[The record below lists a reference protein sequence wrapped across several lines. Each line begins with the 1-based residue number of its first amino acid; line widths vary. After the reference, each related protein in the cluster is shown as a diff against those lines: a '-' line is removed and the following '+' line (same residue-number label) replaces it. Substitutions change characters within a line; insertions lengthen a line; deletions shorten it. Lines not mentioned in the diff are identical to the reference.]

1 LGPLPPGMPRA
12 LGPRAQMQLGAAW
25 EPTAAPAH
33 PDPLAAS
40 PMSGAPDAARA
51 EAGSACAE
59 PERWAPAGRCAAL
72 AGPASREDAAGAGPA
87 SAPGARPRLAPRRAP
102 LPSWAE
108 ALPPLGTELAR
119 LDRAAADLILRLL
132 AYDPARRGPQGSR
145 TTRDGGQAVRGMS
158 VCTGCDTTGAQALR
172 CWAASSRACRRCL
185 CLKPYRRY
193 GWSQNAFRCSTA

>member
-1 LGPLPPGMPRA
+1 MEAALGPLPPGMPRA
-12 LGPRAQMQLGAAW
+12 PGPRAQMQLGAAW
-25 EPTAAPAH
+25 EPAAAPAH

-40 PMSGAPDAARA
+40 PAHGAPNAARTGA
-51 EAGSACAE
+51 GGACTESEPREPAGS
-59 PERWAPAGRCAAL
+59 CAAL
-72 AGPASREDAAGAGPA
+72 VGAAGAGPGAGPA

-145 TTRDGGQAVRGMS
+145 TQPGTGGR
-158 VCTGCDTTGAQALR
+158 L
-172 CWAASSRACRRCL
+172 
-185 CLKPYRRY
+185 
-193 GWSQNAFRCSTA
+193 